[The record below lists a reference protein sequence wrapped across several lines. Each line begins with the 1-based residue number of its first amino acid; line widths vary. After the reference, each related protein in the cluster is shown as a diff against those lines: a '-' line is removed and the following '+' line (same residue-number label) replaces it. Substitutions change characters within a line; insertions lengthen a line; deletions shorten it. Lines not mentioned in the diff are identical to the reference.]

1 MKKINN
7 PLCDLKEP
15 FSFEALLNNT
25 VSTKL
30 LFFSHHDDFNPLGH
44 RIGLVVLLLSQHTG
58 KVAQLP
64 DWTSLATL
72 PGQLRR
78 DKHEDA
84 QGSAASRKPYRTLPG
99 RDGHPFDSDSVSDTS
114 CEESTPRCIS
124 VGVCEVDVA
133 HPHLQ
138 DEGHARRE
146 EGHEDKVIGQDG
158 HAAET
163 THDLQLG
170 HAWKTTAEVMGVI
183 LPLSTPPRRSV
194 RKEKRSPDTVP
205 TPMTRHS
212 TTASRVKVG
221 PRMAMPSEMFSLTSS
236 CTQDTRPPHPSPFL
250 SINTQL
256 NVVCEGV
263 CVCVCYLRV

>member
-1 MKKINN
+1 MMILTLWVTGLGLLSSSSASTRAKWLSCQIGRPSRLSLDNYAETN
-7 PLCDLKEP
+7 MRTRRDPLR
-15 FSFEALLNNT
+15 AG
-25 VSTKL
+25 
-30 LFFSHHDDFNPLGH
+30 SH
-44 RIGLVVLLLSQHTG
+44 IGLYRGETDILSIQTR
-58 KVAQLP
+58 L
-64 DWTSLATL
+64 
-72 PGQLRR
+72 
-78 DKHEDA
+78 
-84 QGSAASRKPYRTLPG
+84 
-99 RDGHPFDSDSVSDTS
+99 SDTS
-114 CEESTPRCIS
+114 SKESTPRCIS

-256 NVVCEGV
+256 ISVHRHNAV
-263 CVCVCYLRV
+263 CVCVCVT